1 MLLSIRICAKYVGK
15 NVLYAD
21 IIYVRAAEVY
31 PVRGSLSKDPTKRSK
46 SRYESDFVW
55 NQNWKEALEYQDEVQ
70 RQLSAKEMKEQDD
83 SRGFLSLSQK
93 VDLNDMTIDL
103 SSQLRP
109 KQPPN
114 KEKEENK
121 IKSQKSISQQ
131 GYPTIPPSRIESKSW
146 GRGARYSINPVAP
159 PPSAGEAEEAA
170 ARLEIER
177 ERYEE
182 LKRELQQWAVA
193 LTAACLAATYVFYGR
208 EVAASYG
215 VGALGGLF
223 YLRLLSKSVDAV
235 GAGGLGGALGQPR
248 LLIPVILTLGYN
260 RFNHSP
266 IHESLG
272 LTLQLLPMLAGF
284 FTYKGAVISR
294 QAVVLFGQLS
304 STLDGG
310 EKMNAGKLTASK
322 VSRSNFKQEASSG
335 ERSDVTS
342 VDRAFT
348 KRILEG

>member
-1 MLLSIRICAKYVGK
+1 MYMH
-15 NVLYAD
+15 
-21 IIYVRAAEVY
+21 AAEVY

-70 RQLSAKEMKEQDD
+70 RQLSAKENRQEGED

-93 VDLNDMTIDL
+93 VDLNDMSVDL

-109 KQPPN
+109 KKTKLDKGKEGN
-114 KEKEENK
+114 KT
-121 IKSQKSISQQ
+121 KSQKSNSQQ

-146 GRGARYSINPVAP
+146 GRGARYSINPAAP

-170 ARLEIER
+170 VRLEMER
-177 ERYEE
+177 KRYEE

-193 LTAACLAATYVFYGR
+193 LTALCLAATYVFYGR

-223 YLRLLSKSVDAV
+223 YLRLLSRSVDAV

-266 IHESLG
+266 IHESLE

-294 QAVVLFGQLS
+294 QAVVLFGQWS
-304 STLDGG
+304 EQTAGG
-310 EKMNAGKLTASK
+310 GDKTKAPEVTASQ
-322 VSRSNFKQEASSG
+322 VSRGELNASASSG
-335 ERSDVTS
+335 EGSDVTS